1 MYICTRNNFHAIPDL
16 SHWTQ
21 KIKFHHSVHAP
32 ILEARLAFGASR
44 YEAAKPLAIDAIRV
58 SVIPIITQLSVMGL
72 INIPGMMT
80 GQLMAGMPMLD
91 AVIYQQAIMFMI
103 AASSTLG
110 AIMAVGVSN
119 KYGICL
125 G

>member
-1 MYICTRNNFHAIPDL
+1 
-16 SHWTQ
+16 
-21 KIKFHHSVHAP
+21 
-32 ILEARLAFGASR
+32 
-44 YEAAKPLAIDAIRV
+44 
-58 SVIPIITQLSVMGL
+58 
-72 INIPGMMT
+72 
-80 GQLMAGMPMLD
+80 MLD
-91 AVIYQQAIMFMI
+91 AVVYQQAIMFMI

>member
-1 MYICTRNNFHAIPDL
+1 M
-16 SHWTQ
+16 
-21 KIKFHHSVHAP
+21 
-32 ILEARLAFGASR
+32 EARLAFGASR